1 MPMIMHFIPII
12 TPEIRLFNMF
22 WEFMMR
28 DISPSD
34 KKTRGKKRAA
44 YNRAF

>member
-1 MPMIMHFIPII
+1 MPMIMHFIPTI

-28 DISPSD
+28 DISPYD
-34 KKTRGKKRAA
+34 KKTRGIHPRVV
-44 YNRAF
+44 